1 MKTSKKK
8 KLQAAGW
15 KVGETTDFLKLTDEE
30 AALIEMKLALAN
42 EIRKRRMDENLT
54 QHDLADLIRSSQS
67 RVAKMETGDPSV
79 SLDLL
84 VRCLLALG
92 TSPKRLAK
100 VIQSLARTPAR
111 A

>member
-54 QHDLADLIRSSQS
+54 QHDLADLIRSSLHVS
-67 RVAKMETGDPSV
+67 NRFDRNKAITIPLDDRDFYLDMLPGTEVARHLHPRFT
-79 SLDLL
+79 
-84 VRCLLALG
+84 
-92 TSPKRLAK
+92 
-100 VIQSLARTPAR
+100 
-111 A
+111 